1 MYLYTVD
8 VCTQGRRDQQ
18 TQMCCERERE
28 TEIKNLPFTSA
39 IFVMCAGTPSP
50 SQIAGYWI
58 ILPEKE
64 AKKKKKKTKRAIAI
78 LPWWQIW
85 RRNSFFFSRIYWA
98 THWVIPDGFE
108 KKNIDRRRD
117 EADTRR
123 SFIDSFFFFFFPT
136 FIRNWSDVSCCVAD
150 DAVPSV
156 GARYRTGQGKVRFRH
171 DILSFIIHYIPPLYS
186 YKVARRG
193 I

>member
-1 MYLYTVD
+1 MTSKLKCAV
-8 VCTQGRRDQQ
+8 
-18 TQMCCERERE
+18 RERE
-28 TEIKNLPFTSA
+28 TEITFRSPRQFLWCVPELHHLPKSLD
-39 IFVMCAGTPSP
+39 IELYY
-50 SQIAGYWI
+50 QK
-58 ILPEKE
+58 KE
-64 AKKKKKKTKRAIAI
+64 ATKKKKKTKRAIAI

-108 KKNIDRRRD
+108 KKNIYKRRD

-186 YKVARRG
+186 YKVVRRG